1 MEERH
6 FNCPQYSGNNLHDI
20 IRSQENIINQLK
32 STIQVYE
39 KNTEEQNR
47 KLATHDS
54 LVVEY
59 NSLLKN
65 YSELENELNQS
76 KSENIQLKKIINN
89 KNQTIADYQNLFEA
103 SKSKFEIFEKTNNS
117 LKTKIQELES
127 KLSSLPNIMENNN
140 DLNLK
145 INEYE
150 NRFKLIKDEY
160 NKKEELYRIKLNN
173 QEKLNKTNM
182 HTYEEE
188 INDLKNEIKTLKSQ
202 NDLLKRKEDDY
213 MSNKKII
220 DNDYSMKLKTKDKE
234 IEKLSKVINDLKSNI
249 NNDILSNKS
258 EILNSKNI
266 IDKLKFE
273 NNHLNKALEE
283 RDLQIN
289 DLNSALN
296 DADNFIKQ
304 SEAEINNRENTINS
318 LVQEKELLLKQL
330 NDKQID
336 FAEFQNSSQQ
346 EIDMLHNKL
355 EMLEKEKNMLI
366 SDNEN
371 HKVEI
376 NQLHDDINQYL
387 SDDQIHFEECKEA
400 DKKYNDLA
408 KAYKIKERDYSAAMA
423 QLNVLNNNLRIELD
437 LIKSKYEKKVQ
448 ILTLNNNEL
457 NARVKN
463 LINTLIGLKDYAL
476 SIERNMNDVTL
487 MRQQGN
493 NNYSMIVK
501 NNYSFMNDDNIN
513 SSVNN
518 INNPNLTYQGDYRF
532 EENNKCQNSRQLLNS
547 MKNMIKN
554 IDDNININGEV
565 DLKQEY

>member
-1 MEERH
+1 MEEGH
-6 FNCPQYSGNNLHDI
+6 FNSPSYSGNNLHDI

-47 KLATHDS
+47 KLSNHDS
-54 LVVEY
+54 LIIEY

-103 SKSKFEIFEKTNNS
+103 SKSKFEMFEKTNNS
-117 LKTKIQELES
+117 LKLKIQELES
-127 KLSSLPNIMENNN
+127 KLSSLPNIMENNS

-150 NRFKLIKDEY
+150 NKFKLIKDEY

-173 QEKLNKTNM
+173 QDKLNKTNM
-182 HTYEEE
+182 RTYEEE
-188 INDLKNEIKTLKSQ
+188 INDLKNEIKNLKNQ
-202 NDLLKRKEDDY
+202 NDILKRKTDDY
-213 MSNKKII
+213 ISNKKII
-220 DNDYSMKLKTKDKE
+220 DNDYTIKLKNKDKE

-249 NNDILSNKS
+249 NNDILNNKS
-258 EILNSKNI
+258 EILNSKNA

-273 NNHLNKALEE
+273 NNHLNKALED
-283 RDLQIN
+283 RDQQII

-296 DADNFIKQ
+296 EADNIIKQ
-304 SEAEINNRENTINS
+304 SETEINTRENTINS
-318 LVQEKELLLKQL
+318 LLQEKELLLKQL

-371 HKVEI
+371 HKDEI
-376 NQLHDDINQYL
+376 NQLHNDINQYL

-408 KAYKIKERDYSAAMA
+408 NAYKMKERDYSAAMA

-437 LIKSKYEKKVQ
+437 LIKSKYEKKIQ

-457 NARVKN
+457 NTRVKN

-493 NNYSMIVK
+493 NNYSMILK
-501 NNYSFMNDDNIN
+501 NNYSLMNDDNIN

-518 INNPNLTYQGDYRF
+518 INNPNLTYQGDYKF
-532 EENNKCQNSRQLLNS
+532 DENNKCQNSRQLLNS
-547 MKNMIKN
+547 MKKMINN
-554 IDDNININGEV
+554 IDANINDET
-565 DLKQEY
+565 DLNHEY

>member
-1 MEERH
+1 MEEGH
-6 FNCPQYSGNNLHDI
+6 FNSPSYSGNNLHDI

-47 KLATHDS
+47 KLSNHDS
-54 LVVEY
+54 LIIEY

-103 SKSKFEIFEKTNNS
+103 SKSKFEMFEKTNNS
-117 LKTKIQELES
+117 LKLKIQELES
-127 KLSSLPNIMENNN
+127 KLSSLPNIMENNS

-150 NRFKLIKDEY
+150 NKFKLIKDEY

-173 QEKLNKTNM
+173 QDKLNKTNM
-182 HTYEEE
+182 RTYEEE
-188 INDLKNEIKTLKSQ
+188 INDLKNEIKNLKNQ
-202 NDLLKRKEDDY
+202 NDILKRKTDDY
-213 MSNKKII
+213 ISNKKII
-220 DNDYSMKLKTKDKE
+220 DNDYTIKLKNKDKE

-249 NNDILSNKS
+249 NNDILNNKS
-258 EILNSKNI
+258 EILNSKNA

-273 NNHLNKALEE
+273 NNHLNKALED
-283 RDLQIN
+283 RDQQII

-296 DADNFIKQ
+296 EADNIIKQ
-304 SEAEINNRENTINS
+304 SETEINTRENTINS
-318 LVQEKELLLKQL
+318 LLQEKELLLKQL

-371 HKVEI
+371 HKDEI
-376 NQLHDDINQYL
+376 NQLHNDINQYL

-408 KAYKIKERDYSAAMA
+408 NAYKMKERDYSAAMA

-437 LIKSKYEKKVQ
+437 LIKSKYEKKIQ

-457 NARVKN
+457 NTRVKN

-493 NNYSMIVK
+493 NNYSMILK
-501 NNYSFMNDDNIN
+501 NNYSLMNDDNIN

-518 INNPNLTYQGDYRF
+518 INNPNLTYQGDYKF
-532 EENNKCQNSRQLLNS
+532 DENNKCQNSRQLLNS
-547 MKNMIKN
+547 MKKMINN
-554 IDDNININGEV
+554 IDANINDEM
-565 DLKQEY
+565 DLNHEY

>member
-1 MEERH
+1 MEEGH
-6 FNCPQYSGNNLHDI
+6 FNSPSYSGNNLHDI

-47 KLATHDS
+47 KLSNHDS
-54 LVVEY
+54 LIIEY

-103 SKSKFEIFEKTNNS
+103 SKSKFEMFEKTNNS
-117 LKTKIQELES
+117 LKLKIQELES
-127 KLSSLPNIMENNN
+127 KLSSLPNIMENNS

-182 HTYEEE
+182 RTYEEE
-188 INDLKNEIKTLKSQ
+188 INDLKNEIKNLKNQ
-202 NDLLKRKEDDY
+202 NDILKRKTDDY
-213 MSNKKII
+213 ISNKKII
-220 DNDYSMKLKTKDKE
+220 DNDYTIKLKNKDKE

-249 NNDILSNKS
+249 NNDILNNKS
-258 EILNSKNI
+258 EILNSKNA

-273 NNHLNKALEE
+273 NNHLNKALED
-283 RDLQIN
+283 RDQQII

-296 DADNFIKQ
+296 EADNIIKQ
-304 SEAEINNRENTINS
+304 SETEINTRENTINS
-318 LVQEKELLLKQL
+318 LLQEKELLLKQL

-371 HKVEI
+371 HKDEI
-376 NQLHDDINQYL
+376 NQLHNDINQYL

-408 KAYKIKERDYSAAMA
+408 NAYKMKERDYSAAMA

-437 LIKSKYEKKVQ
+437 LIKSKYEKKIQ

-457 NARVKN
+457 NTRVKN

-493 NNYSMIVK
+493 NNYSMILK
-501 NNYSFMNDDNIN
+501 NNYSLMNDDNMN

-518 INNPNLTYQGDYRF
+518 INNPNLTYQGDYKF
-532 EENNKCQNSRQLLNS
+532 DENNKCQNSRQLLNS
-547 MKNMIKN
+547 MKKMINN
-554 IDDNININGEV
+554 IDANINDET
-565 DLKQEY
+565 DLNHEY

>member
-1 MEERH
+1 MEEGH
-6 FNCPQYSGNNLHDI
+6 FNSPSYSGNNLHDI

-47 KLATHDS
+47 KLSNHDS
-54 LVVEY
+54 LIIEY

-103 SKSKFEIFEKTNNS
+103 SKSKFEMFEKTNNS
-117 LKTKIQELES
+117 LKLKIQELES
-127 KLSSLPNIMENNN
+127 KLSSLPNIMENNS

-182 HTYEEE
+182 RTYEEE
-188 INDLKNEIKTLKSQ
+188 INDLKNEIKNLKNQ
-202 NDLLKRKEDDY
+202 NDILKRKSDDY
-213 MSNKKII
+213 ISNKKII
-220 DNDYSMKLKTKDKE
+220 DNDYTIKLKNKDKE

-249 NNDILSNKS
+249 NNDILNNKS
-258 EILNSKNI
+258 EILNSKNA

-273 NNHLNKALEE
+273 NNHLNKALED
-283 RDLQIN
+283 RDQQII

-296 DADNFIKQ
+296 EADNIIKQ
-304 SEAEINNRENTINS
+304 SETEINTRENTINS
-318 LVQEKELLLKQL
+318 LLQEKELLLKQL

-371 HKVEI
+371 HKDEI
-376 NQLHDDINQYL
+376 NQLHNDINQYL

-408 KAYKIKERDYSAAMA
+408 NAYKMKERDYSAAMA

-437 LIKSKYEKKVQ
+437 LIKSKYEKKIQ

-457 NARVKN
+457 NTRVKN

-493 NNYSMIVK
+493 NNYSMILK
-501 NNYSFMNDDNIN
+501 NNYSLMNDDNIN

-518 INNPNLTYQGDYRF
+518 INNPNLTYQGDYKF
-532 EENNKCQNSRQLLNS
+532 DENNKCQNSRQLLNS
-547 MKNMIKN
+547 MKKMINN
-554 IDDNININGEV
+554 IDANINDEM
-565 DLKQEY
+565 DLNHDY

>member
-1 MEERH
+1 MEEGH
-6 FNCPQYSGNNLHDI
+6 FNSPSYSGNNLHDI

-39 KNTEEQNR
+39 KNTEDQNR
-47 KLATHDS
+47 KLSNHDS
-54 LVVEY
+54 LVIEY

-65 YSELENELNQS
+65 YSELENELNQG
-76 KSENIQLKKIINN
+76 KNENIQLKKIINN

-103 SKSKFEIFEKTNNS
+103 SKSKFEMFEKTNNS
-117 LKTKIQELES
+117 LKLKIQELES
-127 KLSSLPNIMENNN
+127 KLSSLPNIMENNS

-150 NRFKLIKDEY
+150 NKFKLIKDEY

-182 HTYEEE
+182 RTYEEE
-188 INDLKNEIKTLKSQ
+188 INDLKNEIKNLKNQ
-202 NDLLKRKEDDY
+202 NDILKRKSDDY
-213 MSNKKII
+213 ISNKKII
-220 DNDYSMKLKTKDKE
+220 DNDYAIKLKNKDKE

-258 EILNSKNI
+258 EILNSKNT

-273 NNHLNKALEE
+273 NNHLSKALED
-283 RDLQIN
+283 RGHQID

-296 DADNFIKQ
+296 DADNVIKQ
-304 SEAEINNRENTINS
+304 SEAEINTRENTINS
-318 LVQEKELLLKQL
+318 LLQEKELLLKQL

-371 HKVEI
+371 HKDEI
-376 NQLHDDINQYL
+376 NQLHNDINQYL

-408 KAYKIKERDYSAAMA
+408 NAYKMKERDYSAAMA

-437 LIKSKYEKKVQ
+437 LIKSKYEKKIQ

-457 NARVKN
+457 NTRVKN

-493 NNYSMIVK
+493 NNYSMILK
-501 NNYSFMNDDNIN
+501 NNYSLMNDDNIN

-518 INNPNLTYQGDYRF
+518 INNPNLTYQGDYKF
-532 EENNKCQNSRQLLNS
+532 DENNKCQNSRQLLNS
-547 MKNMIKN
+547 MKKMINN
-554 IDDNININGEV
+554 IDANINDEM
-565 DLKQEY
+565 DLNHDY

>member
-1 MEERH
+1 MEEGH
-6 FNCPQYSGNNLHDI
+6 FNSPSYSGNNLHDI

-47 KLATHDS
+47 KLSNHDS
-54 LVVEY
+54 LIIEY

-103 SKSKFEIFEKTNNS
+103 SKSKFEMFEKTNNS
-117 LKTKIQELES
+117 LKLKIQELES
-127 KLSSLPNIMENNN
+127 KLSSLPNIMENNS

-150 NRFKLIKDEY
+150 NKFKLIKDEY

-173 QEKLNKTNM
+173 QDKLNKTNM
-182 HTYEEE
+182 RTYEEE
-188 INDLKNEIKTLKSQ
+188 INDLKNEIKNLKNQ
-202 NDLLKRKEDDY
+202 NDILKRKTDDY
-213 MSNKKII
+213 ISNKKII
-220 DNDYSMKLKTKDKE
+220 DNDYTIKLKNKDKE

-249 NNDILSNKS
+249 NNDILNNKS
-258 EILNSKNI
+258 EILNSKNA

-273 NNHLNKALEE
+273 NNHLNKALED
-283 RDLQIN
+283 RDQQII

-296 DADNFIKQ
+296 EADNIIKQ
-304 SEAEINNRENTINS
+304 SETEINTRENTINS
-318 LVQEKELLLKQL
+318 LLQEKELLLKQL

-371 HKVEI
+371 HKDEI
-376 NQLHDDINQYL
+376 NQLHNDINQYL

-408 KAYKIKERDYSAAMA
+408 NAYKMKERDYSAAMA

-437 LIKSKYEKKVQ
+437 LIKSKYEKKIQ

-457 NARVKN
+457 NIRVKN
-463 LINTLIGLKDYAL
+463 LISTLIGLKDYAL

-493 NNYSMIVK
+493 NNYSMILK
-501 NNYSFMNDDNIN
+501 NNYSLMNDDNIN

-518 INNPNLTYQGDYRF
+518 INNPNLTYQGDYKF
-532 EENNKCQNSRQLLNS
+532 DENNKCQNSRQLLNS
-547 MKNMIKN
+547 MKKMINN
-554 IDDNININGEV
+554 IDANINDEM
-565 DLKQEY
+565 DLNHEY

>member
-6 FNCPQYSGNNLHDI
+6 FNSTSFSGGNNLHDI
-20 IRSQENIINQLK
+20 IKSQENIINQLK

-47 KLATHDS
+47 RLSNHDS
-54 LVVEY
+54 LVIEY

-65 YSELENELNQS
+65 YSELENELSQC
-76 KSENIQLKKIINN
+76 KSENMQLKKIINT

-117 LKTKIQELES
+117 LKLKIQELES

-150 NRFKLIKDEY
+150 NKFRIIKDEY
-160 NKKEELYRIKLNN
+160 SKKEELFRIKLNN

-188 INDLKNEIKTLKSQ
+188 INDLKNEIKNLKNQ
-202 NDLLKRKEDDY
+202 NDNLKRKTDDY
-213 MSNKKII
+213 ISNKKIV
-220 DNDYSMKLKTKDKE
+220 DNDYSMKLKNKDKE
-234 IEKLSKVINDLKSNI
+234 IEKLSKVITDLKSNI
-249 NNDILSNKS
+249 NNDILNNKS

-273 NNHLNKALEE
+273 NNHLNKGIEE
-283 RDLQIN
+283 RDQQIN

-296 DADNFIKQ
+296 DADNVIKQ
-304 SEAEINNRENTINS
+304 SEVEINTRENTINS
-318 LVQEKELLLKQL
+318 LLKEKDLLLQQL

-346 EIDMLHNKL
+346 EIEMLHNKL
-355 EMLEKEKNMLI
+355 EMLEKERSMLI

-371 HKVEI
+371 HKDEI

-408 KAYKIKERDYSAAMA
+408 NAYKIKERDYSAAMA

-437 LIKSKYEKKVQ
+437 LIKSKYEKKIQ

-487 MRQQGN
+487 MRQPG
-493 NNYSMIVK
+493 NYSMILK
-501 NNYSFMNDDNIN
+501 NNYSFEDNIN
-513 SSVNN
+513 SSANN
-518 INNPNLTYQGDYRF
+518 FNNPNLTYQGDF
-532 EENNKCQNSRQLLNS
+532 KSEENNKCQNSRQLLNN
-547 MKNMIKN
+547 MKNMIKR
-554 IDDNININGEV
+554 IDVNINNDM
-565 DLKQEY
+565 DLNQDY